1 MHLLEKVVES
11 LERASVLAPGAK
23 KLLSI
28 CKILLQGGKS
38 CVEQT
43 LSSGPPPVPQTYQQR
58 PQTASYMANGMQTD
72 VMMPGTMDPD
82 WSTMMPEDWTS
93 LQLDNPDN
101 MSMLFDNYLAG
112 NSGMMPIFETDMT
125 RFDAI

>member
-1 MHLLEKVVES
+1 MHLLEKVVDS
-11 LERASVLAPGAK
+11 LEKASVLAPGAK

-28 CKILLQGGKS
+28 CKILLRGAKS
-38 CVEQT
+38 CVEQSLT
-43 LSSGPPPVPQTYQQR
+43 SGPPAAPQT
-58 PQTASYMANGMQTD
+58 SFMGNGMPQDATMPA
-72 VMMPGTMDPD
+72 MMDTD

-112 NSGMMPIFETDMT
+112 NSGVMPIFETDMT
-125 RFDAI
+125 RFDMM